1 MKLFEPT
8 GVHVLVDGQFG
19 STGKGALASFL
30 AREAVENGAIKNFQ
44 GIITNGGPNS
54 GHTSYWGHAKIILK
68 QLPTFAVQAHLMG
81 YTIPVFLSA
90 GAVINAD
97 VLRFEASTYPN
108 IPIHVH
114 PQSAVIHDMDLVLEQ
129 GGPIRDIAST
139 QSGTGSAIAS
149 KVYRRPGA
157 VAKNSLRDM
166 PRNVVISDIRPK
178 VDSHAY
184 FMEVSQGFS
193 LGINSS
199 FYPHVTSRECTVMQ
213 GITDA
218 RIPPRHVAKTYMCV
232 RTYPIRV
239 GNLGSHSSGDW
250 YEDQRETSWDE
261 LGIDPELTTVTQR
274 VRRVATFSMQQYC
287 DAVYAND
294 PDFVA
299 VNFLNYLNEKNQAE
313 LMDSLME
320 ARAIFT
326 KNHGFLGGFG
336 PHASQWRVL

>member
-1 MKLFEPT
+1 MNLFEKT

-30 AREAVENGAIKNFQ
+30 AREAVESGAIKDFQ
-44 GIITNGGPNS
+44 GVITSAGPNS
-54 GHTSYWGHAKIILK
+54 GHTSYWGHGKIILK

-90 GAVINAD
+90 GAVINRD
-97 VLRFEASTYPN
+97 QLFFEANTYPS

-114 PQSAVIHDMDLVLEQ
+114 PNAAVITKEAMQEELK
-129 GGPIRDIAST
+129 GSIRDIAST
-139 QSGTGSAIAS
+139 QSGTGAALAHKIYREPEAI
-149 KVYRRPGA
+149 
-157 VAKNSLRDM
+157 AKNSLG
-166 PRNVVISDIRPK
+166 PTPKNVVISHVRPK
-178 VDSHAY
+178 PDSNAY

-193 LGINSS
+193 LGINSE

-213 GITDA
+213 GIADA

-239 GNLGSHSSGDW
+239 GNLGTYSSGDW
-250 YEDQRETSWDE
+250 YEDQTETSWDE

-274 VRRVATFSMQQYC
+274 VRRVATFSMRQYI

-294 PDFVA
+294 PDWVA
-299 VNFLNYLNEKNQAE
+299 VNFMNYLNDANQAE
-313 LMDSLME
+313 LMDNLME
-320 ARAIFT
+320 ARALVS
-326 KNHGFLGGFG
+326 KDHGFIAGFG
-336 PHASQWRVL
+336 PHASQWRIL

>member
-1 MKLFEPT
+1 MRLFKDT
-8 GVHVLVDGQFG
+8 GVHVICDGQFG

-30 AREAVENGAIKNFQ
+30 AREAVETSMIQYFQ
-44 GIITNGGPNS
+44 GVITNGGPNS

-90 GAVINAD
+90 GAVINPD
-97 VLRFEASTYPN
+97 VLRFEANAYPQ

-114 PQSAVIHDMDLVLEQ
+114 PQAAVIHNMDLVLEQ
-129 GGPIRDIAST
+129 TGPIRDIAST

-149 KVYRRPGA
+149 KVYRRPEA
-157 VAKNSLRDM
+157 VAKNALRDM
-166 PRNVVISDIRPK
+166 PRNVVISDIRFKP
-178 VDSHAY
+178 DSHAY
-184 FMEVSQGFS
+184 FMEISQGFS
-193 LGINSS
+193 LGINSV

-213 GITDA
+213 GIADA
-218 RIPPRHVAKTYMCV
+218 RIPPRHVAVTYMCV
-232 RTYPIRV
+232 RTFPIRV

-250 YEDQRETSWDE
+250 YEDQEETSWDD

-274 VRRVATFSMQQYC
+274 IRRVASFSIRQYC

-294 PDFVA
+294 PDWVA
-299 VNFLNYLNEKNQAE
+299 INFLNYLNEKNQAE
-313 LMDSLME
+313 FMDSLME

-326 KNHGFLGGFG
+326 KNHEFLGGFG
-336 PHASQWRVL
+336 PHASQWKVL